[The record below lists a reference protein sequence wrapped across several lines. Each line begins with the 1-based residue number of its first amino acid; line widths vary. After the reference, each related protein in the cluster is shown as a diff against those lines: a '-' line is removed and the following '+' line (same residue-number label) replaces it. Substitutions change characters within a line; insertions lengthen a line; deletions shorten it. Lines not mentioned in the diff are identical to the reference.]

1 MDQKMLGFNGKR
13 SGWQRK
19 GLALGIGAT
28 LVALGLW
35 PYVVKCILKP
45 AGWAESAYYAE
56 TISPVI
62 SGLSLVFVVYAL
74 FIQMCELDLQRKEI
88 VRLNRGLRTQHRQSQ
103 VERSQTVFF
112 ELLRHHRQVV
122 ENLRTGKMFTEG
134 NLHGIE
140 GLWRVWGALKLQFE
154 GIANDPTLTLGVYDG
169 WYQTQQI
176 RYLRH
181 LGSYFRLVETT
192 LKHVLENSRSE
203 EQTQASLDVLK
214 AILSDEEKGL
224 LFLYAST
231 TAGYERIGALCEKA
245 ALFSDS
251 FVSEKYENFIKVSP
265 LGGAAFGKAPS
276 DSRS

>member
-1 MDQKMLGFNGKR
+1 MDQQLSAFKGKG

-56 TISPVI
+56 TISAVL
-62 SGLSLVFVVYAL
+62 SGLSLVFVVVAL
-74 FIQMCELDLQRKEI
+74 VLQMHELKLQRE
-88 VRLNRGLRTQHRQSQ
+88 QSQ
-103 VERSQTVFF
+103 VERSQTAFF
-112 ELLRHHRQVV
+112 ELLHHHRQVV
-122 ENLRTGKMFTEG
+122 ENVRTGKMFTEG
-134 NLHGIE
+134 NLHGME
-140 GLWRVWGALKLQFE
+140 GLQRVWGALKLQFE
-154 GIANDPTLTLGVYDG
+154 AFANDSRTTLAGYEG

-176 RYLRH
+176 HYLRY

-231 TAGYERIGALCEKA
+231 TAGYGRIGALCEKA

-251 FVSEKYENFIKVSP
+251 FVSEKYENFIRVSP